1 MICMFWDNFVLLCD
15 RAGKSPNAV
24 AAEIGFKST
33 GTVTGWKDGKI
44 PYERNLKK
52 IADYFGV
59 TVDYLL
65 NGEKENPA
73 SNADGVD
80 DLDLEALDIMH
91 QLPPEKRAA
100 ALAML
105 RGLLNNL
112 HRLPYLAAD
121 AAWRRIPGL

>member
-1 MICMFWDNFVLLCD
+1 MFWDNFVLLCD

-65 NGEKENPA
+65 NAEKENAPGSDA
-73 SNADGVD
+73 ESEIYKLLAQATPLQLEVINGI
-80 DLDLEALDIMH
+80 LDMNEN
-91 QLPPEKRAA
+91 QLLFVKELIDKAKK
-100 ALAML
+100 LVE
-105 RGLLNNL
+105 
-112 HRLPYLAAD
+112 
-121 AAWRRIPGL
+121 